1 MPVVLLAVMINAI
14 PVSLVMP
21 MLPFMGEAYG
31 ASAFEVS
38 ILFALMPIVGIVGN
52 PLWGRISDKFGRRT
66 AMTCTLVGTGLSFVA
81 FAMADS
87 MATLYMT
94 RALQGLFHGSNSI
107 ALAYIALNTPPA
119 ERAKGMG
126 RVLGSM
132 AVGLAIGPTLGGLLN
147 ASAGDGAAFD
157 HTFPC
162 LVAGALSM
170 VAAMVV
176 IFFMKDAAAAVGGG
190 KPKPK
195 ADFSAVWRNPAI
207 WLLVLMI
214 FASGYKFNAEQ
225 FVFPFWGMARG
236 WDASATSFATGV
248 LSCGLLVT
256 SFVVVGALTR
266 RIGDERTMLLAT
278 VIDLAMVTLFIA
290 LSDNVYAFT
299 CLMVMSFSSPVWG
312 TVLASVLS
320 KQAPEGY
327 QGTIQGLST
336 STQLIGR
343 IAGTLISGAL
353 AERFGYIAVYMC
365 VWVLLLFIVAQAW
378 RFVRAGAAKAA
389 TAASPPA

>member
-14 PVSLVMP
+14 PISLVMP
-21 MLPFMGEAYG
+21 MLPFMGQAYG

-87 MATLYMT
+87 MATLYLT
-94 RALQGLFHGSNSI
+94 RGLQGLFHGSNSI

-132 AVGLAIGPTLGGLLN
+132 AVGLAIGPTLGGLLT
-147 ASAGDGAAFD
+147 ASAGTGAAFD

-170 VAAMVV
+170 VAALVV
-176 IFFMKDAAAAVGGG
+176 VLLMKDASSGAAAGG

-195 ADFSAVWRNPAI
+195 ADFAAIWRNPTV

-236 WDASATSFATGV
+236 WDASSASFATGI

-266 RIGDERTMLLAT
+266 RIGDERTMLFAT
-278 VIDLAMVTLFIA
+278 VVDLAMMTLFIM
-290 LSDNVYAFT
+290 LSDNVYAFA

-320 KQAPEGY
+320 KHAPEGH

-353 AERFGYIAVYMC
+353 AEQFGYVAVYIC
-365 VWVLLLFIVAQAW
+365 VWVLLLFIVWQAW
-378 RFVRAGAAKAA
+378 CFVRESRAK
-389 TAASPPA
+389 TAPS